1 MSEYYEIAQ
10 EAMKIGR
17 QELENSIKQELKS
30 SKINTKTV
38 IQALNDFE
46 LLYKQYRALLSEKR
60 RLKSINPNSDNLSQ
74 IRETIKKFQLETY
87 EKFFKF
93 QNLFNEYFQQRIQM
107 LFVYRNESGEFK
119 LGLLENDLS
128 HVIINKYG
136 SLEYNVDQIQSIMK
150 LEIAEYDSTSLNE
163 TANEI
168 YRRWDIAKSVYHKSV
183 GLPILWH
190 INGRWNGRKVNNK
203 GTIAEAY
210 ANFYIHQIILEGDIE
225 NRVQTYVIDKEYG
238 MLSVDNTLG
247 FVVGDINAGQI
258 QYAVK
263 SQRAGL
269 MGMYQVYKS
278 IQNIKNLLNSGLE
291 EEALK
296 KLFEQTSQKGTVKQV
311 QTLSEH
317 IEKEHDKLIETY
329 FKDLT
334 NQKK

>member
-10 EAMKIGR
+10 EAMILGR
-17 QELENSIKQELKS
+17 QELENNIKQELKS
-30 SKINTKTV
+30 SKVNTKTV

-136 SLEYNVDQIQSIMK
+136 SLEYNINQIQNIMK

-168 YRRWDIAKSVYHKSV
+168 YRRWDIAKSVYHRSV
-183 GLPILWH
+183 GLPILWN

-247 FVVGDINAGQI
+247 FVVGDINVGQI

-269 MGMYQVYKS
+269 MGMHQVYKY

-296 KLFEQTSQKGTVKQV
+296 KLFEQTSQKGTAKQV
-311 QTLSEH
+311 QALSEY

>member
-1 MSEYYEIAQ
+1 MNEYYEIAQ
-10 EAMKIGR
+10 KAMKIGK
-17 QELENSIKQELKS
+17 QELENKVKQELKS
-30 SKINTKTV
+30 SKVNTKTV

-60 RLKSINPNSDNLSQ
+60 RLKRINPKSDNLSS
-74 IRETIKKFQLETY
+74 IRETVKKFQLETY

-93 QNLFNEYFQQRIQM
+93 QNLFNEYFQQKIQM
-107 LFVYRNESGEFK
+107 LYVYRNESGEFN

-128 HVIINKYG
+128 HVIMNKYG
-136 SLEYNVDQIQSIMK
+136 SLEYNVDQIQNIMK

-168 YRRWDIAKSVYHKSV
+168 YRRWDIAKSIYRKPVW
-183 GLPILWH
+183 LPILWK
-190 INGRWNGRKVNNK
+190 INGEWNGRRVNNK

-210 ANFYIHQIILEGDIE
+210 ANFYIHQIILEGNIE

-247 FVVGDINAGQI
+247 FVIGDINTGQV

-269 MGMYQVYKS
+269 MGMYKVYKY
-278 IQNIKNLLNSGLE
+278 IQDIKDLLNNGLE

-296 KLFEQTSQKGTVKQV
+296 KLFELTSQKGTVKQV
-311 QTLSEH
+311 QALSSC
-317 IEKEHDKLIETY
+317 IEKECDKLIETY
-329 FKDLT
+329 SKDLT

>member
-10 EAMKIGR
+10 EAMILGR
-17 QELENSIKQELKS
+17 QELENNIKQELKS
-30 SKINTKTV
+30 SKVNTKTV

-136 SLEYNVDQIQSIMK
+136 SLEYNINQIQNIIK

-183 GLPILWH
+183 GLPILWN

-247 FVVGDINAGQI
+247 FVVGDINVGQI

-269 MGMYQVYKS
+269 MGMHQVYKY

-296 KLFEQTSQKGTVKQV
+296 KLFEQTSQKGTAKQV
-311 QTLSEH
+311 QALSEY